1 MTLPSQDVQAKMR
14 KVRLLALDSDGVLT
28 DGGVY
33 ILEDGGEFRRFDI
46 HDGAGLKA
54 VMQAGVR
61 VAVISSGRS
70 PVVQHRCKQ
79 LGIPDVYV
87 GVDDKL
93 DCLNAVCA
101 KYGIELR
108 EVCYMGDDLV
118 DLPVLKAVG
127 LPCAPADAIPS
138 VLEAAACVTQRAGGH
153 GAVRELCD
161 LLLREQAG

>member
-1 MTLPSQDVQAKMR
+1 MTMSSQPTREQIG

-33 ILEDGGEFRRFDI
+33 ILEDGGEFRRFHI

-54 VMQAGVR
+54 VMQAGIR

-70 PVVQHRCKQ
+70 HVVQHRCRQ

-87 GVDDKL
+87 GVEDKL

-108 EVCYMGDDLV
+108 NVCYMGDDLV
-118 DLPVLKAVG
+118 DLPVLEAVG
-127 LPCAPADAIPS
+127 FACAPADAILS
-138 VLEAAACVTQRAGGH
+138 VQEAAAYVTQRAGGH

-161 LLLREQAG
+161 LLLRRQAE

>member
-1 MTLPSQDVQAKMR
+1 MR

-101 KYGIELR
+101 KY
-108 EVCYMGDDLV
+108 
-118 DLPVLKAVG
+118 
-127 LPCAPADAIPS
+127 
-138 VLEAAACVTQRAGGH
+138 
-153 GAVRELCD
+153 
-161 LLLREQAG
+161 